1 MKQERT
7 DWTVNVG
14 LSSPDSPDISCR
26 NVSSAMLLQ
35 GRSTYAAK
43 QTRVRYSRGSIVR
56 GTLIYLFG
64 DIITDRLSEVSK
76 TVFQTGDLC
85 FNTPL
90 LARV

>member
-1 MKQERT
+1 
-7 DWTVNVG
+7 
-14 LSSPDSPDISCR
+14 
-26 NVSSAMLLQ
+26 MLVQ